1 MRWRP
6 RDRLKFVV
14 FTLAAIVVIACGVA
28 AALVLAGAGD
38 GPGSRGARLTIPRG
52 VEALAGGGRGRVAQL
67 ARAGGALPSER
78 QIAQVFMDQEQAFAA
93 VLAATRT
100 GRLPRARLQE
110 ALLRVLALKRRYG
123 LLR

>member
-6 RDRLKFVV
+6 SRKRRAVTGL
-14 FTLAAIVVIACGVA
+14 VIAGLVA
-28 AALVLAGAGD
+28 VVGATALLLAT
-38 GPGSRGARLTIPRG
+38 S
-52 VEALAGGGRGRVAQL
+52 AGG
-67 ARAGGALPSER
+67 
-78 QIAQVFMDQEQAFAA
+78 
-93 VLAATRT
+93 LAATRT

>member
-14 FTLAAIVVIACGVA
+14 FTLPAVVVIACGVA

-38 GPGSRGARLTIPRG
+38 GPGSRGPHARLR
-52 VEALAGGGRGRVAQL
+52 
-67 ARAGGALPSER
+67 
-78 QIAQVFMDQEQAFAA
+78 
-93 VLAATRT
+93 
-100 GRLPRARLQE
+100 E